1 MSGKSGGSSTR
12 FDNEQGGGSQWV
24 LHGTY
29 TYAAGARATMQ
40 VSNANG
46 QAPADAV
53 RFVRAP

>member
-1 MSGKSGGSSTR
+1 VSGQSGGSSTR
-12 FDNEQGGGSQWV
+12 FYNEQGGGSQWV
-24 LHGTY
+24 LHG

-46 QAPADAV
+46 RAPADAV